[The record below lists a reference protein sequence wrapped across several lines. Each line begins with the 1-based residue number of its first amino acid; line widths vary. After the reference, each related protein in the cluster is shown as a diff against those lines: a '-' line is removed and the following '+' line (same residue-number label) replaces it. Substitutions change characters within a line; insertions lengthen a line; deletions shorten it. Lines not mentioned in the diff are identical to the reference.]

1 MEELSTQ
8 RKSEIS
14 LLGAIAVCAVV
25 IILRKLLKI
34 QHHDEVKIKD
44 SGKVIVP
51 GA

>member
-34 QHHDEVKIKD
+34 QHHDEAKIKGI
-44 SGKVIVP
+44 GKIVVP

>member
-1 MEELSTQ
+1 MEELSTK

-14 LLGAIAVCAVV
+14 LLGALAVCAGV

-34 QHHDEVKIKD
+34 QHHDEAKLKE
-44 SGKVIVP
+44 SGKIIVP